1 MRLTACIKATAP
13 LAVVTFA
20 LLGGCEVKPEFN
32 GSIDEFLR
40 SQPGRFATVTE
51 NPEQYRVQIIYTQID
66 RDENNH
72 PSFTSYTYRLS
83 EDEYFYPAST
93 VKLPAAALA
102 LEKINTLDLDG
113 LTRDTTMLVGDE
125 KEGKSVARYTREVLL
140 VSDNVAFNRLY
151 DFLGQEGLNDSLR
164 DKGFSATRIMHRLS
178 IAMSVEENRRTGPVQ
193 FVDGDEVIAGFPE
206 EYSSSDLTAPEPILL
221 GEAEIIDGERH
232 EGPKDF
238 AIKNAYPLQ
247 AQHDVVKALMFPDV
261 VGQEQRFGLSE
272 DDYVFLYRNMS
283 GYPTDSGI
291 AEYSDPDDY
300 PDGYVKF
307 FLYGGDA
314 PEIPENMRIFNK
326 VGNAYG
332 FLTDAAYV
340 VDFEHGVEFLLAAT
354 VYTNANATFNDDQY
368 EYDEIG
374 SPFLRDLGLAIYEV
388 ELARERPNRPDL
400 GRFRAR

>member
-13 LAVVTFA
+13 LAVVTFS

-193 FVDGDEVIAGFPE
+193 FVDG
-206 EYSSSDLTAPEPILL
+206 
-221 GEAEIIDGERH
+221 ERH
-232 EGPKDF
+232 AGPKDF
-238 AIKNAYPLQ
+238 AIKSAYPLQ
-247 AQHDVVKALMFPDV
+247 AQHDVVKALMLPDV
-261 VGQEQRFGLSE
+261 VEQEQRFGLSE